1 MEQLTKKQLRALDMM
16 IKSISKRYPFI
27 IGWEPS
33 EDFLQYDTMLNIDF
47 KVDYDKL
54 AKFFNTETDETWKR
68 IIQDEGGSYP
78 SYSLGGPFDYDKY
91 PHIKDLSFKTTESIE
106 RILTT
111 INQELP
117 EDMTITYQ
125 YENFRGELVNL
136 PRNIRRDHYI
146 MQ

>member
-54 AKFFNTETDETWKR
+54 AKFFNADPDETWKR
-68 IIQDEGGSYP
+68 IIENEGPYP
-78 SYSLGGPFDYDKY
+78 TYSLGGPFDYDKY
-91 PHIKDLSFKTTESIE
+91 PHIKDLSFNTTESME

-111 INQELP
+111 INEELP
-117 EDMTITYQ
+117 DDMKITYP

-146 MQ
+146 LH

>member
-27 IGWEPS
+27 IGWKPS
-33 EDFLQYDTMLNIDF
+33 EDFLLYDTMLNIDF
-47 KVDYDKL
+47 KVDYNKL
-54 AKFFNTETDETWKR
+54 AKFFNADPDETWKR
-68 IIQDEGGSYP
+68 IIKNEGPYP
-78 SYSLGGPFDYDKY
+78 TYSLGGPFDYDKY
-91 PHIKDLSFKTTESIE
+91 PHIKDLSFNTTESME

-117 EDMTITYQ
+117 EDMIITYQ

-146 MQ
+146 LH

>member
-33 EDFLQYDTMLNIDF
+33 EDFLLYDTMLNIDF

-54 AKFFNTETDETWKR
+54 AKFFNADPDETWKR
-68 IIQDEGGSYP
+68 IIENEGPYP
-78 SYSLGGPFDYDKY
+78 TYSLGGPFDYDKY
-91 PHIKDLSFKTTESIE
+91 PHIKDLSFNTTESME

-111 INQELP
+111 INEELP
-117 EDMTITYQ
+117 DDMKITYP
-125 YENFRGELVNL
+125 YENFRGELVNV
-136 PRNIRRDHYI
+136 PRNIRRDHYV

>member
-33 EDFLQYDTMLNIDF
+33 EDFLLYDTMLNIDF

-54 AKFFNTETDETWKR
+54 AKFFNADPDETWKR
-68 IIQDEGGSYP
+68 IIENEGPYP
-78 SYSLGGPFDYDKY
+78 TYSLGGPFDYDKY
-91 PHIKDLSFKTTESIE
+91 PHIKDLSFNTTESME

-111 INQELP
+111 INEELP
-117 EDMTITYQ
+117 DDMKITYP

-146 MQ
+146 LH

>member
-33 EDFLQYDTMLNIDF
+33 EDFLLYDTMLNIDF

-54 AKFFNTETDETWKR
+54 AKFFNADPDETWKR
-68 IIQDEGGSYP
+68 IIDNEGPYP
-78 SYSLGGPFDYDKY
+78 TYSLGGPFDYDKY
-91 PHIKDLSFKTTESIE
+91 PHIKDLSFNTTESME
-106 RILTT
+106 RILST

-146 MQ
+146 LQ

>member
-33 EDFLQYDTMLNIDF
+33 EDFLLYDTMLNIDF

-54 AKFFNTETDETWKR
+54 AKFFNADPDETWKR
-68 IIQDEGGSYP
+68 IIENEGPYP
-78 SYSLGGPFDYDKY
+78 TYSLGGPFDYDKY
-91 PHIKDLSFKTTESIE
+91 PHIKDLSFNTTESME

-111 INQELP
+111 INEELP
-117 EDMTITYQ
+117 DDMKITYQ

-146 MQ
+146 LQ

>member
-33 EDFLQYDTMLNIDF
+33 EDFLLYDTMLNIDF

-54 AKFFNTETDETWKR
+54 AKFFNADPDETWKR
-68 IIQDEGGSYP
+68 IIENEGPYP
-78 SYSLGGPFDYDKY
+78 TYSLGGPFDYDKY
-91 PHIKDLSFKTTESIE
+91 PHIKDLSFNTTESME

-111 INQELP
+111 INEELP
-117 EDMTITYQ
+117 DDMKITYQ
-125 YENFRGELVNL
+125 YENFRGETVNL

-146 MQ
+146 LQ

>member
-33 EDFLQYDTMLNIDF
+33 EDFLLYDTMLNIDF

-54 AKFFNTETDETWKR
+54 AKFFNADPDETWKR
-68 IIQDEGGSYP
+68 IIDNEGPYP
-78 SYSLGGPFDYDKY
+78 TYSLGGPFDYDKY
-91 PHIKDLSFKTTESIE
+91 PHIKDLSFNTTESME
-106 RILTT
+106 RILST

-125 YENFRGELVNL
+125 YENFRGETVNL
-136 PRNIRRDHYI
+136 PRNIRRDHYLLT
-146 MQ
+146 

>member
-27 IGWEPS
+27 IGWKPS
-33 EDFLQYDTMLNIDF
+33 EDFLLYDTMLNIDF

-54 AKFFNTETDETWKR
+54 AKFFNADPDETWKR
-68 IIQDEGGSYP
+68 IIENEGPYP
-78 SYSLGGPFDYDKY
+78 TYSLGGPFDYDKY
-91 PHIKDLSFKTTESIE
+91 PHIKDLSFNTTESME

-111 INQELP
+111 INEELP
-117 EDMTITYQ
+117 DDMKITYP
-125 YENFRGELVNL
+125 YENFRGEIVNV

-146 MQ
+146 LH